1 MLFASAAVLMVGCEK
16 GETIEFNEA
25 TLQTGGKASLNDPMS
40 TVQSC
45 LITFTGQFFIAEDY
59 VGYYYPHD
67 RYHTDLAC
75 VGKVDG
81 VSYIT
86 TIPGTWSERVEVAV
100 GKGYVARNVLVGQ
113 NAQFYHYFRFYVT
126 ELVKDDSGNIL
137 AVKYRYAR
145 LDL

>member
-1 MLFASAAVLMVGCEK
+1 MLFASAAVLMMGCEK
-16 GETIEFNEA
+16 GETIEYNEKTQQKGVKS
-25 TLQTGGKASLNDPMS
+25 TLDGYF
-40 TVQSC
+40 C
-45 LITFTGQFFIAEDY
+45 LISFDGQFFHADEY

-86 TIPGTWSERVEVAV
+86 TIPGTWSECVEVAV

-113 NAQFYHYFRFYVT
+113 NAQIYRYFRFYVT

-137 AVKYRYAR
+137 AVKYRYAN

>member
-16 GETIEFNEA
+16 GETIEFNEK
-25 TLQTGGKASLNDPMS
+25 TLQTGGTASLNAPTS
-40 TVQSC
+40 TC
-45 LITFTGQFFIAEDY
+45 LITFTGQFFIAKDY
-59 VGYYYPHD
+59 VGYYYPHY

-100 GKGYVARNVLVGQ
+100 GKGYVARNVFVGQ
-113 NAQFYHYFRFYVT
+113 NAKIYNYFRFYVT

-137 AVKYRYAR
+137 AVKFRYAH